1 VLRVITDPV
10 VRLNALRTGEVD
22 MAEELPMAD
31 VKRLVDNPDPNFTV
45 QVYYINSGERLV
57 MNHTRAPFDNLNARL
72 ALQSAFDREQYN
84 EAIFFGLGQVHN
96 QPFTPDNVWRLD
108 VPMVMP
114 DLTQAQEYFEASGL
128 PQGTPV
134 TFLLMANQRDKG
146 EVIQALLGQVGFNVE
161 FDIVDSAA
169 WNSKGQAL
177 DYDLLLGTMT
187 GIFDPDRPYGYLT
200 AASGGNWLVGG
211 YDSPQMND
219 LLAQGKAEVDV
230 AQRQA
235 IYTQVVQLVQDD
247 AATIYVL
254 GLPWVEAWQN
264 YVKDYQ
270 PGTSPALMM
279 MDASDGLNKTWLD
292 K

>member
-1 VLRVITDPV
+1 
-10 VRLNALRTGEVD
+10 
-22 MAEELPMAD
+22 
-31 VKRLVDNPDPNFTV
+31 
-45 QVYYINSGERLV
+45 
-57 MNHTRAPFDNLNARL
+57 
-72 ALQSAFDREQYN
+72 
-84 EAIFFGLGQVHN
+84 
-96 QPFTPDNVWRLD
+96 
-108 VPMVMP
+108 
-114 DLTQAQEYFEASGL
+114 
-128 PQGTPV
+128 
-134 TFLLMANQRDKG
+134 MANQRDKG
-146 EVIQALLGQVGFNVE
+146 EVIQAMLGQVGFDVQ

-211 YDSPQMND
+211 YDSPQMNE
-219 LLAQGKAEVDV
+219 LLTAGKAEVDV
-230 AQRQA
+230 AKRQE
-235 IYTQVVQLVQDD
+235 IYSQVVQLVQDD

-279 MDASDGLNKTWLD
+279 MDASDGLNKAWLD